1 MEHLETAL
9 DQAGV
14 QRRPEEAPAAIAFLD
29 LSGCTRMTEEVGD
42 ETAADQVHRLADL
55 VRRTSIQ
62 LGGRLVK
69 MLGDG
74 AMLHFADPSAAV
86 RWGLELVGEAAAA
99 RLPPARVGVSAGPLI
114 QRDGD
119 YFGHTVNVAARVADY
134 AGPNDV
140 LVTADAV
147 SWISDVIELAE
158 IGDVSLRGVT
168 APVKLYSAKRTSI
181 PR

>member
-1 MEHLETAL
+1 LL
-9 DQAGV
+9 K
-14 QRRPEEAPAAIAFLD
+14 EAPAAIAFLD
-29 LSGCTRMTEEVGD
+29 LSGYTRMTEEAGD
-42 ETAADQVHRLADL
+42 ETAADQVRRLADL

-86 RWGLELVGEAAAA
+86 RWGLELVGEAAAV
-99 RLPPARVGVSAGPLI
+99 RLPPARVGVNAGPLI

-140 LVTADAV
+140 LVTADAAR
-147 SWISDVIELAE
+147 WNSDVIELVE
-158 IGDVSLRGVT
+158 IGDVSLRGVA
-168 APVKLYSAKRTSI
+168 APVKLYSAKRTSN
-181 PR
+181 P